1 MTKTLLTTIGTGDY
15 EATRYVFKDRVSD
28 STRYIAQ
35 ALCQIFEIEKVI
47 ILLTPEAR
55 AKHWGS
61 LQASLPAGVEIQ
73 DRNIP
78 SGETEAEIWT
88 LFETLVDSIDRNDE
102 IIFDITHAFRSIQML
117 VLLGAAFLQTA
128 KKVSIQGIYY
138 GLHRPEESQSPIL
151 DLTPALRLLDWLTAT
166 DKFITTGSALELGE
180 LLKTIQ
186 RDFYRHSRSAQNPNP
201 AKPTTLQKFGDAI
214 KNVSRS
220 IELVRPISLIKV
232 DLPRLQRQS
241 TERLNQE
248 VGEFAK
254 PFGLLL
260 QSIQDSYAQLAL
272 PPQDVQN
279 EVLQIQ
285 KQFQLLKWYVDKQ
298 FSAQAILLAREWVV
312 SALCICEGIRN
323 YRERVYREAIERQ
336 LGSMTG
342 KGETPGL
349 NQPVASYVSDP
360 QQLAVCWSRLTS
372 YRNDVAHTQMSEVE
386 NPIPAE
392 RIEEYV
398 LNHLLPELRSLF
410 PSLTQNL

>member
-15 EATRYVFKDRVSD
+15 KSTRYVFKDRVAD
-28 STRYIAQ
+28 STGYIAQ

-47 ILLTPEAR
+47 ILLTPQAR
-55 AKHWGS
+55 SKHWGS
-61 LQASLPAGVEIQ
+61 LQASLPADVELQ

-88 LFETLVDSIDRNDE
+88 LFETLVDSIDPADE
-102 IIFDITHAFRSIQML
+102 IIFDITHAFRSIPVL
-117 VLLGAAFLQTA
+117 VLLGAAFLRKA
-128 KKVSIQGIYY
+128 KKVPIQGIYY
-138 GLHRPEESQSPIL
+138 GLYRPEESQSPIV

-166 DKFITTGSALELGE
+166 DKFTTTGSALELGE
-180 LLKTIQ
+180 LLRTIH
-186 RDFYRHSRSAQNPNP
+186 RDFYRRGPTSEAPG
-201 AKPTTLQKFGDAI
+201 PTTLQNFGKVI
-214 KNVSRS
+214 KDISRS
-220 IELVRPISLIKV
+220 IELVRPVSLIEA

-241 TERLNQE
+241 TQRLTQE

-272 PPQDVQN
+272 PPEALQD

-285 KQFQLLKWYVDKQ
+285 KQFQLLKWYADKQ
-298 FSAQAILLAREWVV
+298 FSVQAILLAREWVV

-342 KGETPGL
+342 KGDTPGL
-349 NQPVASYVSDP
+349 NQPVASHVSDP
-360 QQLAVCWSRLTS
+360 QQLAACWSRLTS

-386 NPIPAE
+386 DPIPAE

-398 LNHLLPELRSLF
+398 STRLLPELCSLF
-410 PSLTQNL
+410 PSLTHNL